1 MKKQKTLP
9 APFAAPTK
17 DTRFAGTYEVLVPAP
32 DRVKPHRVPLQFE
45 TLESAQAWIH
55 GPDGKEMIDELLGRG
70 RK

>member
-1 MKKQKTLP
+1 
-9 APFAAPTK
+9 
-17 DTRFAGTYEVLVPAP
+17 VPAP
-32 DRVKPHRVPLQFE
+32 DRVKPHRVPLQFD